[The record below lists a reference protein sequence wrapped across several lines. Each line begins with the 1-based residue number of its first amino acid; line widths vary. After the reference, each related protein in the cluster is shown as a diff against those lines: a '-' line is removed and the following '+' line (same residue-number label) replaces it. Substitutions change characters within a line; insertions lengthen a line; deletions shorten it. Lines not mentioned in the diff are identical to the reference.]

1 MASNLAT
8 PENIKSLAHFIGSKM
23 FTPHW
28 LELPDGGNKKNQL
41 TRAASCLLEGGFKEL
56 GFSVEEIN
64 PAPAVAEEKASNGRK
79 KRKTAAKGSKK
90 SSKKK
95 K

>member
-1 MASNLAT
+1 MAQNLAT

-56 GFSVEEIN
+56 GFDVVDVKPITAESKSETEGKG
-64 PAPAVAEEKASNGRK
+64 PARKSKSKAS
-79 KRKTAAKGSKK
+79 KRKSKK
-90 SSKKK
+90 
-95 K
+95 